1 MGGGPKKV
9 KKRDDVILEWSLSK
23 SKHLDDPFP
32 DYVINGWT
40 LWIYG
45 IQKKKNTNVNKK
57 TWSKKSVHYSQSYPH
72 ACTLVRPRSRNN
84 AIYTMIQPSLTSS
97 KWNVVEIFEIS
108 YIVCTYT
115 INIWNPSMPKDG
127 HFCCW
132 ICWEMVFCY
141 QNCSEVSKN
150 CSSDQDNFW

>member
-45 IQKKKNTNVNKK
+45 IQKKKKYKRKQENLVQKK
-57 TWSKKSVHYSQSYPH
+57 CALLSIISARMH
-72 ACTLVRPRSRNN
+72 ART
-84 AIYTMIQPSLTSS
+84 A
-97 KWNVVEIFEIS
+97 
-108 YIVCTYT
+108 
-115 INIWNPSMPKDG
+115 
-127 HFCCW
+127 
-132 ICWEMVFCY
+132 
-141 QNCSEVSKN
+141 EVT
-150 CSSDQDNFW
+150 